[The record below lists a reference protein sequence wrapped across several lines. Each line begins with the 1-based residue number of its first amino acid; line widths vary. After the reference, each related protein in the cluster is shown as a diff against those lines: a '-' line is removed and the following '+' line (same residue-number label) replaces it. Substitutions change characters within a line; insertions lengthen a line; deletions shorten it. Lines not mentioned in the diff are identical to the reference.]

1 MLPLAA
7 NEMALVALSD
17 AFESI
22 EDDERLDATK
32 KTQPVSADLIVH
44 CVLAIAR
51 RLNDREHQN
60 ARKS

>member
-51 RLNDREHQN
+51 
-60 ARKS
+60 